1 LRPSHDHVKIT
12 QNNDDNQMLLPLDLP
27 TNLAYFPQVT
37 QNSEVVFLADK
48 VWQQGAAGC
57 GGA

>member
-1 LRPSHDHVKIT
+1 
-12 QNNDDNQMLLPLDLP
+12 MLLPLDLP